1 MSYRSIKRVLGETN
15 LERKCR
21 ILYGSCLLVLITGS
35 FWWYGQSTEQLV
47 HDNNRSTGRHLVD
60 AVLLKIHWQNNE
72 SDIFGYDEFV
82 NNTGLELEYMDYDW
96 SVMVL
101 DPADRDLAAA
111 LKPEE
116 RLILPENDEERQIL
130 QRLKNIQQTRDK
142 EIIEKLLRVIDPE
155 IVEVEPGVVTIK
167 ESPDENLIE
176 YSPASEAIYK
186 TFENEEGKSEG
197 KYVYYQPI
205 YWKSSCAISCHN
217 TNLAM
222 AFPSGSLTENQL
234 PFNVVK
240 IVKPDEITQA
250 AIITNRAY
258 LMALAI
264 STVVLAMVALWFI
277 VKYAIVKPLTHL
289 REVSDEVSRGNTSLR
304 ADIQTND
311 EFEDLATSFNRMLRT
326 LIDAQAEQMNANL
339 KLDSKVVELARAN
352 VQLFETNRVK
362 SDFLANMSHELRTP
376 LNSILGFSDVLQG
389 IDNLDDKQKRY
400 VLNIQ
405 KSGRLLLDMINDILD
420 LAKIE
425 SGRME
430 VRPTEFS
437 LHAIVQANCDMVRSL
452 TEEKNIDLDCNVL
465 EVDEPVYQDQ
475 AKFQQILT
483 NLLSNAIKFT
493 PEGGRLTVDAFRSC
507 DTQTEEEQLVLTV
520 KDTGVGIA
528 EEDREIIFEKFRQA
542 AATQSGDT
550 LTREY
555 TGTGLGLSIVRE
567 ICDLLGGQVSL
578 ESELGQGS
586 TFIVQLPWVIEDRP
600 DLTQSSISSKLD
612 DLNKLD
618 FPRLASSTYL
628 SDGTSATNAPSAT
641 LPNKLA
647 AKEDDGSTNE
657 TPPSSRKAQS

>member
-1 MSYRSIKRVLGETN
+1 MSYRSIKLVLGETN

-21 ILYGSCLLVLITGS
+21 ILYGSCLLLLITGS

-60 AVLLKIHWQNNE
+60 AVLLKLHWKN
-72 SDIFGYDEFV
+72 DEPSEEFAAHV
-82 NNTGLELEYMDYDW
+82 KNTGLDLEYMEYDW
-96 SVMVL
+96 DIMVL
-101 DPADRDLAAA
+101 DPSDRDLAATNI
-111 LKPEE
+111 PEE
-116 RLILPENDEERQIL
+116 LLVLPENNEERKIL
-130 QRLKNIQQTRDK
+130 QRLKHIQQTRDK
-142 EIIEKLLRVIDPE
+142 EIIEKFLTVSGPK
-155 IVEVEPGVVTIK
+155 IK
-167 ESPDENLIE
+167 EVTQDLVMLQEENLDENLIE

-186 TFENEEGKSEG
+186 TMGGEG

-217 TNLAM
+217 TDLSM
-222 AFPSGSLTENQL
+222 AFTSGSLTENQL
-234 PFNVVK
+234 PFNVVR
-240 IVKPDEITQA
+240 IVKPDKITQA

-264 STVVLAMVALWFI
+264 TTVVLAMVALWII

-289 REVSDEVSRGNTSLR
+289 RDVSDEVSRGNTSLR
-304 ADIQTND
+304 AEIQTND

-326 LIDAQAEQMNANL
+326 LIDAQSEQMNANL
-339 KLDSKVVELARAN
+339 KLDSKVVELARTN

-389 IDNLDDKQKRY
+389 IDQLDDKQKRY

-437 LHAIVQANCDMVRSL
+437 LHAIVQASCDMVRSL

-465 EVDEPVYQDQ
+465 EVEEPVYQDQ

-493 PEGGRLTVDAFRSC
+493 PEGGRITVDAFRTC
-507 DTQTEEEQLVLTV
+507 DTQSEEEKLVLRV

-528 EEDREIIFEKFRQA
+528 EEDRDLIFEKFRQA
-542 AATQSGDT
+542 SASQSGDT

-555 TGTGLGLSIVRE
+555 SGTGLGLSIVRE

-586 TFIVQLPWVIEDRP
+586 TFIVQLPWIIEDRP

-612 DLNKLD
+612 DLNKID
-618 FPRLASSTYL
+618 FPRLASSTFQ
-628 SDGTSATNAPSAT
+628 AT
-641 LPNKLA
+641 
-647 AKEDDGSTNE
+647 E
-657 TPPSSRKAQS
+657 TPPSPSSVSSDSPTKHPDDDSTNENPPSRKAQS